1 MKHEHTR
8 SWFSLKM
15 KLKGIRKLFNVT
27 VRPYNAETTKKHKQD
42 ISWSHGFTHFEVR
55 EAGQPGF
62 ERIHPTGCSGTHWF
76 EENAKP
82 LKPLKPLKSERLAA
96 AAAAEEAS
104 TTIKLLKPIEFKAP
118 GI

>member
-8 SWFSLKM
+8 TWYSLKM
-15 KLKGIRKLFNVT
+15 KFKGERKAVTVT

-42 ISWSHGFTHFEVR
+42 VSWSQGFTHFEIK

-62 ERIHPTGCSGTHWF
+62 ERLHPTGFSGVHWF
-76 EENAKP
+76 EEHAQP
-82 LKPLKPLKSERLAA
+82 LKRAPKVKAA
-96 AAAAEEAS
+96 PPETA
-104 TTIKLLKPIEFKAP
+104 IKLLKPIEYKSRGG